1 MKTAALPRLR
11 RAVCRAALVLAP
23 LASTGAAWAQFSHV
37 PLPLPRADAPMSGAA
52 DERSYRRDAARMVY
66 EAFPMHVFKGQ
77 LPALMHAIA
86 ITETDIDDDGRIRA
100 VRLVR
105 EPAAAKEVGPW
116 VVGLIRR
123 LERLPVPSGQVHGHT
138 WTEVWLVDRSGRFQA
153 DSLSEGQRF
162 GR

>member
-1 MKTAALPRLR
+1 M
-11 RAVCRAALVLAP
+11 VP
-23 LASTGAAWAQFSHV
+23 LASTSAAWAQFSHV
-37 PLPLPRADAPMSGAA
+37 PLPLPLPRPEAPVSGAP

-123 LERLPVPSGQVHGHT
+123 LERLPVPGQLRGHT

>member
-1 MKTAALPRLR
+1 MKPAEAPRLR
-11 RAVCRAALVLAP
+11 RAACRVALVLASLAP
-23 LASTGAAWAQFSHV
+23 LSAAWAQFSHV
-37 PLPLPRADAPMSGAA
+37 PLPLARAEAPVSGAA

-66 EAFPMHVFKGQ
+66 EAFPTHVFRGQ

-116 VVGLIRR
+116 VVAMIRR
-123 LERLPVPSGQVHGHT
+123 LDRLPVPGQLRGHT
-138 WTEVWLVDRSGRFQA
+138 WTEVWLVDRSGRFQT
-153 DSLSEGQRF
+153 DSLSEGQRY